1 MQLPIS
7 DQQQPSSSL
16 DRFSNLMDEN
26 LNPSLM

>member
-16 DRFSNLMDEN
+16 DCFGN
-26 LNPSLM
+26 